1 MKDRCRFL
9 GFNFHKSK
17 IIYNFVCKIL
27 SNINGEQY
35 MKFSLLPKEFEFF
48 DLFDTLGRH
57 IETVIVRFQEII
69 DKGSVTDEDVQSIRE
84 IEHTADNVTHEIIDK
99 LNKTF
104 ITPFDREDIH
114 VLAHELDG
122 VIDIILKMSNLMRIY
137 KISGIDKK
145 FIEVVGLINS
155 SGAAL
160 VQAVKG
166 LRDFK
171 NSKPIIDNCI
181 EVNRLENVG
190 DHLRNEVIG
199 ELFSN
204 NNDAI
209 YIMKWKDIFQNA
221 EKVLDQCERVA
232 KTIEAILV
240 KQA

>member
-1 MKDRCRFL
+1 M
-9 GFNFHKSK
+9 
-17 IIYNFVCKIL
+17 

-57 IETVIVRFQEII
+57 IETVIARFQEII

-160 VQAVKG
+160 AQAVKG

>member
-1 MKDRCRFL
+1 
-9 GFNFHKSK
+9 
-17 IIYNFVCKIL
+17 
-27 SNINGEQY
+27 

>member
-1 MKDRCRFL
+1 
-9 GFNFHKSK
+9 
-17 IIYNFVCKIL
+17 
-27 SNINGEQY
+27 

-57 IETVIVRFQEII
+57 IETVIARFQEII

-160 VQAVKG
+160 AQAVKG